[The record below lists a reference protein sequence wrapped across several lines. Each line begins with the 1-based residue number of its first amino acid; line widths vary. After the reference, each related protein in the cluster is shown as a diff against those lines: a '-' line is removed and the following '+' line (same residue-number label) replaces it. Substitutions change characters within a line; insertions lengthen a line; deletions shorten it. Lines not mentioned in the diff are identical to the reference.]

1 MKSAFQYFLF
11 DTFGGPLGAMG
22 TQIADGVQDVNE
34 GNFDR
39 GLEKFAPAFF
49 RGPLKAWRLRQEGS
63 ITAGQRAQILDA
75 EFYTM
80 GKILGQTLNLQST
93 TEAEISKANFL
104 AKRVMVEV
112 QRERTKV
119 LNQINLAFAKD
130 MENPTP
136 ATQQAIDEALDAV
149 DEYNFRNGMYPI
161 DGDAISQ
168 SLTGRATTRAEADQ
182 GLVVPQDAL
191 APWASDLVRRSR
203 VN

>member
-1 MKSAFQYFLF
+1 M
-11 DTFGGPLGAMG
+11 
-22 TQIADGVQDVNE
+22 
-34 GNFDR
+34 
-39 GLEKFAPAFF
+39 
-49 RGPLKAWRLRQEGS
+49 
-63 ITAGQRAQILDA
+63 
-75 EFYTM
+75 
-80 GKILGQTLNLQST
+80 
-93 TEAEISKANFL
+93 
-104 AKRVMVEV
+104 
-112 QRERTKV
+112 